1 MPVFHTAAWFGIQEK
16 ENTMNHLQSA
26 FAATVPGILSNLER
40 RNMEGFFFESS
51 SDMIRD
57 LLPRIPAGS
66 IVTWGGSETLTDT
79 GLLDAVRKGPYEI
92 LDRAVP
98 QTPEEKR
105 LFYSQSVL
113 SDVYL
118 MSTNA
123 LTYEGELINIDGN
136 GNRLA
141 CLMQGPREVY
151 VIAGMNKLVGS
162 VEEGIHR
169 IQNIA
174 APANVQ
180 RLGKQTPC
188 ATLGRCANCFSPESI
203 CSQVVIT
210 RRSGIKGRIKVVLIA
225 ENLGY

>member
-1 MPVFHTAAWFGIQEK
+1 
-16 ENTMNHLQSA
+16 MNHLQSA
-26 FAATVPGILSNLER
+26 FAAAVPSIIVNLEK
-40 RNMEGFFFESS
+40 RNMEGYFYESS
-51 SDMIRD
+51 KDMIKD
-57 LLPRIPAGS
+57 LISRIPAGS
-66 IVTWGGSETLTDT
+66 IVTWGGSETLVET
-79 GLLDAVRKGPYEI
+79 GLLDAFKKGSYQL
-92 LDRAVP
+92 LDRSLP

-151 VIAGMNKLVGS
+151 IITGMNKLVSS
-162 VEEGIHR
+162 VEDGIHR

-180 RLGKQTPC
+180 RLGKHTPC

-210 RRSGIKGRIKVVLIA
+210 RRSNIKGRIKVILIA
-225 ENLGY
+225 EDLGY